1 MPNLHL
7 QNITIKKLADR
18 NLKDYYLIINQDN
31 QEAFF
36 CFEGMINKE
45 GWQELEENWEGIK
58 ELEIEYNEVE
68 QGLKV
73 YRRVINL
80 QVKAEE
86 EGFVVF

>member
-45 GWQELEENWEGIK
+45 GWQELEEN
-58 ELEIEYNEVE
+58 
-68 QGLKV
+68 
-73 YRRVINL
+73 
-80 QVKAEE
+80 
-86 EGFVVF
+86 